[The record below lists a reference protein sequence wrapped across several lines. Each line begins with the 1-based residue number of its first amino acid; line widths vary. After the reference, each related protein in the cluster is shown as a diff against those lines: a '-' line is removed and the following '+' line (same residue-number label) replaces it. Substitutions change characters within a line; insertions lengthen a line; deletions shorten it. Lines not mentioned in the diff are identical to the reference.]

1 MNKHA
6 VNQLSDALGAK
17 LKSKLA
23 TATND
28 SERTFLQQQ
37 HNRQVDQVV
46 FVLSDEI
53 ETAGIS
59 ITAFRENAGR
69 LPFLVLR

>member
-1 MNKHA
+1 MNKQV
-6 VNQLSDALGAK
+6 VNQLSEALEAK
-17 LKSKLA
+17 LKNKLA

-59 ITAFRENAGR
+59 LAAFRENAGR
-69 LPFLVLR
+69 VPFLIVR